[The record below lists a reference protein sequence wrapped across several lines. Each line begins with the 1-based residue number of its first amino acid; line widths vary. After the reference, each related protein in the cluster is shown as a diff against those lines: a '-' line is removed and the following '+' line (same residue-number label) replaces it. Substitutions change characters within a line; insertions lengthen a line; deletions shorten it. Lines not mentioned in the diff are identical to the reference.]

1 MFNQNRK
8 SIITGNKL
16 STLSSLGGGLLL
28 AKISTSVG
36 DINYAWKITGELSP
50 DHQKGYVDT
59 NETQKYCISSINQKK
74 EMIDLIT
81 TSSFEA
87 LLSNERRKKLLKL
100 EHQ

>member
-16 STLSSLGGGLLL
+16 SKLSSLGGLLL

-50 DHQKGYVDT
+50 DHQQYKKGT
-59 NETQKYCISSINQKK
+59 
-74 EMIDLIT
+74 
-81 TSSFEA
+81 
-87 LLSNERRKKLLKL
+87 
-100 EHQ
+100 